1 MRRVV
6 SAAFLIALVAP
17 AMAGPS
23 DVTLTPGR
31 FIAEGKSATQLI
43 TAKNSGGPIF
53 DLVVECAFLKGAE
66 LVTTERDASLN
77 VGAGQT
83 VYMKVTANNAPGA
96 DRADCRVFAAVA
108 DMNALKQDAL
118 KHGVD
123 LDKMF
128 GH

>member
-1 MRRVV
+1 MRRILTT
-6 SAAFLIALVAP
+6 AFLIGLAAP
-17 AMAGPS
+17 AVAGPN
-23 DVTLTPGR
+23 DVTLTPGK
-31 FIAEGKSATQLI
+31 FTTEGKSATQLI

-53 DLVVECAFLKGAE
+53 DLVVECGFLKGAE
-66 LVTTERDASLN
+66 LVTTEREASLN

-123 LDKMF
+123 LDKLF
-128 GH
+128 AH